1 MKRST
6 CWMRRSAPASHPSGA
21 SAMSF
26 PTSSC
31 SRLALSCSAGGCG
44 ALVDDSRVTMPG
56 GLRVLGGDVC
66 SEQSP
71 PPLVVVPLALSS
83 CCSLGVRLRS
93 ASLAASLAECRGRC
107 CRDAAACCAA
117 GDGVPSLPVD
127 AGSPTDLK
135 VPCEGASWSPLA
147 FSVAI
152 HTSTIWPICALL
164 GSVGHFDISPF

>member
-1 MKRST
+1 M
-6 CWMRRSAPASHPSGA
+6 
-21 SAMSF
+21 
-26 PTSSC
+26 
-31 SRLALSCSAGGCG
+31 
-44 ALVDDSRVTMPG
+44 LVDDSRVAMPG

-71 PPLVVVPLALSS
+71 PPLAVVPLALSS

-107 CRDAAACCAA
+107 CRDAASCRAA
-117 GDGVPSLPVD
+117 GDGVPSLLAD

-147 FSVAI
+147 PSVAI

-164 GSVGHFDISPF
+164 GSVGAFRHFFILTLCRRPPCRSYSGRQLSSGVATSPLSCGVVLFGITVACTLI